1 MDPFLQALNDLD
13 GTDAQPGGALDAIK
27 SAWLEAF
34 SWGPGPPSNVPPA
47 PTDVTLSAECD
58 LRCEPEPAAAP
69 AESGEAAEAAVG
81 LSIPRT
87 KQERDRASYEAV
99 KRAALA
105 ELAADS
111 LDASTWV
118 PRPLNPLVGD
128 LPKVGSSFRSR
139 WEAKR
144 AVKEYLA
151 FRGKGPPGSP
161 PPARASAK
169 PQQNPHDSP
178 TPHDPTTTLHL
189 RGP

>member
-1 MDPFLQALNDLD
+1 MR
-13 GTDAQPGGALDAIK
+13 
-27 SAWLEAF
+27 W
-34 SWGPGPPSNVPPA
+34 PSCIVP
-47 PTDVTLSAECD
+47 
-58 LRCEPEPAAAP
+58 AAP
-69 AESGEAAEAAVG
+69 AGIGAVAARRAELVG
-81 LSIPRT
+81 RL
-87 KQERDRASYEAV
+87 V
-99 KRAALA
+99 AALA

-161 PPARASAK
+161 PSARASAK